1 MSPTTSSAN
10 GASGPVI
17 IVGGGIGGLSTALA
31 LHATGFK
38 DIHIFEAVRE
48 IRALGV
54 GINVQPSAVLILRN
68 WGLLPRLE
76 KIGRETK
83 ELRMFNRH
91 GNPIMSEP
99 LGKHAGYAVPQ
110 YSVHRGEFQMLLLD
124 AVKERIGEERVH
136 LSHTFTK
143 FEQENDNGPIT
154 AHFTKGRE
162 STEPAEIPSMTTS
175 AFLVAADGINGVT
188 RRLLYPEEGSPLYS
202 GRMLWRGCLET
213 TEPRLWDISL
223 NWCGNADQRFIV
235 YPITGPR
242 GPEGKALVNWIAEL
256 RTRSVEDVAKDSTPP
271 VRSDWTARVEKST
284 FAPPFAEW
292 VCGPGGLRP
301 AELIDLTPDDCVYE
315 FPMCDREPVEKWS
328 FGRLTLLGDAAHAMY
343 PTGANGAT
351 QAIIDAET
359 LAGFLEQEVGKAQPD
374 WPAAL
379 TGYQDKRLPAT
390 AQIVRT
396 NRATGPDSVLQMV
409 EDRAPNGFENIH
421 DICTKEELEEVGL
434 RYKGLTNA
442 LKDVVNEKAKATE
455 SLAERFQ

>member
-1 MSPTTSSAN
+1 MSPTSA
-10 GASGPVI
+10 PI
-17 IVGGGIGGLSTALA
+17 IIIGGGIGGLSTALA
-31 LHATGFK
+31 LHALGFK

-83 ELRMFNRH
+83 ELRMFNRL
-91 GNPIMSEP
+91 GNHILSEP
-99 LGKHAGYAVPQ
+99 LGRHAGYTIPQ

-124 AVKERIGEERVH
+124 AVKERIGEDRVH
-136 LSHTFTK
+136 LSHVFTS
-143 FEQENDNGPIT
+143 FEQDDNGIT
-154 AHFTKGRE
+154 AHFTRGRE
-162 STEPAEIPSMTTS
+162 STEPAQIPSMTG
-175 AFLVAADGINGVT
+175 AFLIAADGINSAT
-188 RRLLYPEEGSPLYS
+188 RRLLYPQEGPPLYS

-213 TEPRLWDISL
+213 TEPRLWDIPL

-256 RTRSVEDVAKDSTPP
+256 RTRSKEDVARDATPP

-284 FAPPFAEW
+284 FAPPFEKW

-301 AELIDLTPDDCVYE
+301 GELIDLTPDDCVFE
-315 FPMCDREPVEKWS
+315 FPMCDREPVERWS

-359 LAGFLEQEVGKAQPD
+359 LGGFIEKEMGRERPD
-374 WPAAL
+374 WAAAL
-379 TGYQDKRLPAT
+379 TGYQDQRLPAT
-390 AQIVRT
+390 AQIVRV
-396 NRATGPDSVLQMV
+396 NRATGPDSLLQMV
-409 EDRAPNGFENIH
+409 EDRAPDGFENIL
-421 DICTKEELEEVGL
+421 DIFSKEELEEVGL
-434 RYKGLTNA
+434 RYKALTLA
-442 LKDVVNEKAKATE
+442 LKDIVNEKAKATE
-455 SLAERFQ
+455 SLPERFN